1 MTPPTREPDT
11 ESDERLSTLL
21 ALPLRIGTMAAVA
34 LVALGLVMSWLGPSQ
49 PPSAEHELLID
60 TIRAGGA
67 PAVMSVGLLL
77 LTLVPLAVAI
87 GAVIGFWRVRERRYL
102 VGSAVVAGLLVA
114 SLLVSL
120 LLLAPST

>member
-1 MTPPTREPDT
+1 MRRRPAAAD
-11 ESDERLSTLL
+11 DRLATLL
-21 ALPLRIGTMAAVA
+21 TLPLRVGTGAAVV
-34 LVALGLVMSWLGPSQ
+34 LVAIGLALRWLGP
-49 PPSAEHELLID
+49 PEPAVMPHTPLID
-60 TIRAGGA
+60 IVMSGGA
-67 PAVMSVGLLL
+67 PAVTSIGLLL

-87 GAVIGFWRVRERRYL
+87 GAVIGFWRSGERRYL